1 MYTSEETKIKFD
13 EIISEEYEFV
23 TLFSAAQRSGARY
36 NATLWMNNAKSYFIS
51 FGLTNTSHRGDVK
64 VIDKNLTIEVALS
77 ILSELIQD
85 HDCQVTNM
93 TKAKLF

>member
-1 MYTSEETKIKFD
+1 MYTSEETKIRFD

-36 NATLWMNNAKSYFIS
+36 NATLWMNNAQAYFVS
-51 FGLTNTSHRGDVK
+51 FGLTTTSHQGDVE
-64 VIDKNLTIEVALS
+64 VIDKNLTIEAALFL
-77 ILSELIQD
+77 LSELIQQ